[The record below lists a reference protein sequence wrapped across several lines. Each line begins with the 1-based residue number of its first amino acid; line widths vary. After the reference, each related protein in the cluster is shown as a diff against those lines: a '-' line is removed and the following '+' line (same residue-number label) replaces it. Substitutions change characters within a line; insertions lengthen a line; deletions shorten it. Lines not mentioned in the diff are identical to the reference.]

1 MNKSA
6 FSIKN
11 YLEKPATAEER
22 LLDELLGSWLN
33 GYRNHN
39 ALKVIKLFSDKAT
52 VRPIGIRKTVN
63 KDEYTKLLLKYI
75 KQIHRISL
83 EDVYFMMSG
92 DGAFIYF
99 ILNATT
105 AFSLVSEQRYFKCLK
120 QDTRWQFTE
129 FF

>member
-1 MNKSA
+1 MHR
-6 FSIKN
+6 
-11 YLEKPATAEER
+11 EKPATAEER